1 MKLFTAIAYI
11 LSLVFISEASF
22 ALAAQEKKKKK
33 KTDEEKTEVTKPDKA
48 SSVKLTNLFLE
59 AEKLKVTEDWESA
72 ISTYREVLKI
82 DPSNHNAHFQ
92 IAQIYINQNKAE
104 DAEIEAKEAVKG
116 DASNRW
122 YLETLAAIYM
132 AQGKTKEA
140 TETYKNMIQKFP
152 NNPETFLNLGY
163 MQARAGQFDA
173 AIKTYDQYEKLFG
186 MDESVVLE
194 KKNMYL
200 RLNKFNDAVGE
211 MHKLVEAFPGE
222 VDYLLMEAELY
233 RANRMKDKATA
244 LYKRILELEP
254 ENAQALLALADLDSQ
269 GGNAEQSLESLKK
282 IFENPKTDVDTKIKI
297 LFPYLQYWEVQKAKK
312 QDAFD
317 LAEILTAT
325 HPEDPK
331 AFAIKGDLYYFDSQ
345 FDKALASYKRA
356 IELNKDVL
364 QVWQQILVI
373 YNTQRDW
380 ANLQKTATEALEYF
394 PNQAVVYLFKGGA
407 EQQNKEYEKAV
418 STLLK
423 GEKMTADN
431 EKLRAQFWANIGDV
445 YHSLNKYVESDSAYD
460 RSLKHDAENAYVL
473 NNYSYYLSL
482 RKQNLEKAK
491 QMSAYSN
498 KLEPNN
504 SSFLDTYAW
513 ILVQLNDFA
522 GAKEWQEKAMK
533 AGGDKSGT
541 ILEHYGDILFHLGSK
556 DEALNYWKQAKELGT
571 DSGTIDRK
579 IAEGKYIE

>member
-1 MKLFTAIAYI
+1 MKLFPAIVYI
-11 LSLVFISEASF
+11 LSFVFVSETAF
-22 ALAAQEKKKKK
+22 AFPAQEKKKKNK
-33 KTDEEKTEVTKPDKA
+33 KGEDKTEVTKLDKA
-48 SSVKLTNLFLE
+48 ASVKLTGLFLE

-72 ISTYREVLKI
+72 IGMYREVLKI
-82 DPSNHNAHFQ
+82 DPNNHNAHFQ
-92 IAQIYINQNKAE
+92 IAQVYINQNKAE
-104 DAEIEAKEAVKG
+104 EAEKEALEAVKG
-116 DASNRW
+116 DPSNRW

-140 TETYKNMIQKFP
+140 TETYKTMIQKFP
-152 NNPETFLNLGY
+152 NNPETYLNLGY

-211 MHKLVEAFPGE
+211 MHKLVDAFPGE

-233 RANRMKDKATA
+233 RANRMKDKATV
-244 LYKRILELEP
+244 LYKKVLEIEP
-254 ENAQALLALADLDSQ
+254 DNAQALLALSDLDSQ

-282 IFENPKTDVDTKIKI
+282 IFENPKTDVDTKVKI
-297 LFPYLQYWEVQKAKK
+297 LFPYLQYWEVQKEKK

-331 AFAIKGDLYYFDSQ
+331 GFAIKGDLYYFDSQ
-345 FDKALASYKRA
+345 FDKALVSYKRA

-364 QVWQQILVI
+364 QVWQQVLVI

-394 PNQAVVYLFKGGA
+394 PNQAVIYLFKGGA
-407 EQQNKEYEKAV
+407 EQQNKEYERAV

-431 EKLRAQFWANIGDV
+431 EKLRAQFWANLGDV
-445 YHSLNKYVESDSAYD
+445 YHSMNKYVESDSAYD
-460 RSLKHDAENAYVL
+460 RSLKYDAENAYVL

-482 RKQNLEKAK
+482 RKVNLEKAK

-513 ILVQLNDFA
+513 ILFQLNDFA
-522 GAKEWQEKAMK
+522 GAKEWQVKAMK

-541 ILEHYGDILFHLGSK
+541 ILEHYGDILFQLGNK

-579 IAEGKYIE
+579 IAEGKYVE